1 MIAYKGFT
9 PELTSRLGDGK
20 KETCTFEPGCTM
32 TSEESKT
39 ARTGYHCC
47 ENPAEC
53 LAYYSW
59 DGKNRFWKVE
69 AEGDIDEDAHER
81 IACTKI
87 TLLEELTPIKFAANC
102 MWYICEHPQRD
113 RWQQDHRG
121 VQIRKDR
128 AEAMQEGYIAI
139 ARGEHPRVRG
149 AAGSVLG
156 LLVEKDGKIVMT
168 KGIGLMQHNERY
180 ANKWLTVNEKKE
192 VVVVEEEAD

>member
-53 LAYYSW
+53 LAYYAW
-59 DGKNRFWKVE
+59 DGKNKFWKVE
-69 AEGDIDEDAHER
+69 AEGDIDEDEHER

-87 TLLEELTPIKFAANC
+87 TLMEELTPAKFAAHC
-102 MWYICEHPQRD
+102 MWYICEHPQREK
-113 RWQQDHRG
+113 WQQNRQG
-121 VQIRKDR
+121 VQIQKNR
-128 AEAMQEGYIAI
+128 AEAAREGHIAI

-149 AAGSVLG
+149 AAGSILG
-156 LLVEKDGKIVMT
+156 LIVEKDGKIVMT

-192 VVVVEEEAD
+192 VVVIEEEAD

>member
-87 TLLEELTPIKFAANC
+87 TLLAKETDKKLYFSINETERTLIVADNGNGIREDVIPMIFDEFFSMKSNGRGLGLYIVQELLMRIDAEIYVLKDERDKILPGANFIIKFNK
-102 MWYICEHPQRD
+102 E
-113 RWQQDHRG
+113 
-121 VQIRKDR
+121 
-128 AEAMQEGYIAI
+128 
-139 ARGEHPRVRG
+139 
-149 AAGSVLG
+149 
-156 LLVEKDGKIVMT
+156 EK
-168 KGIGLMQHNERY
+168 
-180 ANKWLTVNEKKE
+180 
-192 VVVVEEEAD
+192 